1 MIKNNQLNKIIL
13 VLILLFIQKLIG
25 QNPYYNTIDKSQ
37 GLLTNSVYDIFQDKD
52 NYMWFATDKGLCQ
65 FNGYTFRY
73 YNKEDMSSR
82 AGTCIKQDSFGRI
95 WYENFDGYLYYVE
108 NNQLKKLNQNKSI
121 GYFKYGII
129 QNQLYIINKSTV
141 DVYDL
146 KTLSLIKKIE
156 LNTEDNKYIFFSDK
170 TIYVFANQLIV
181 IKNDSIQQ
189 KINLPKYFSE
199 NFNSILV
206 EKTKDGLLIGS
217 KFSNYCY
224 LFSNNQFFRKELHL
238 ENTIVQNLSWCNNKN
253 WLCTTTGII
262 EMNFELGTKRE
273 FFKGT
278 NISYIYKTKNN
289 NYWISTLTEGL
300 FYIEDF
306 DSQLISSTESLTSLC
321 FKKELLVVGTKNDKI
336 LVLEKNQFKTIFTGK
351 DNHQLGQVFHDKL
364 SNQLYFTSSKFGVLN
379 SELKLTK
386 EFPIAVK
393 SVCAVDHKY
402 IAFAASSSCGLIKT
416 NTNSSSNWDFVYN
429 TFIELK
435 NYNYNNIIINAK
447 GKSTAFD
454 SINKTIYF
462 ATNNGLFYIGQKGL
476 LSELKYKNTSLNI
489 TKLSY
494 EKGKIYACNGDLNL
508 FQIENNRISEINFPA
523 IIQQENVEKT
533 ILKDRLLFIIT
544 NKYIFE
550 YDLSTKKLKQ
560 IIHINSNIEVND
572 ILLKNNS
579 YYISTNRGLIIRK
592 QEVYNRS
599 NATFVI
605 EHITVNNQV
614 IEKLKLNDLT
624 YNENNIHITYRF
636 LSPTPFEE
644 HELFYRINESQWQKA
659 DILNPELVLNSLNH
673 GSYTIEFVLNSD
685 FKNTTKIHFKINRPF
700 WLQLPSFFGASLTII
715 ALLYWLYRI
724 NIKKINKRNQLIL
737 DKINL
742 EKNVNQ
748 SKLKAIK
755 SQMNPH
761 FFYNALNTLQS
772 YILSNE
778 KKEAIDY
785 LSKFSNLTRTI
796 LEMTEKDWISISDE
810 IKTLTLYLDI
820 EKARFD
826 NDLNY
831 SIIVD
836 PNLDI
841 DSSKIPSML
850 IQPYVENAIKHGLL
864 HKKES
869 KILNI
874 GFDKIDDTLT
884 IKIDDN
890 GIGRQK
896 SNALNQIKNKNHQSF
911 ATNALQSRIDLLN
924 QYNKKNITI
933 EIIDKYTITNL
944 PSGTTVL
951 IKIPLVK

>member
-1 MIKNNQLNKIIL
+1 MKHLYSIV
-13 VLILLFIQKLIG
+13 VLFLTQITFG
-25 QNPYYNTIDKSQ
+25 QNPYFNTIDKSQ
-37 GLLTNSVYDIFQDKD
+37 GLLTNSVYDIFEDKD
-52 NYMWFATDKGLCQ
+52 NFMWFATDKGLCQ
-65 FNGYTFRY
+65 FNGYTFQY
-73 YNKEDMSSR
+73 FSQDGMTSK
-82 AGTCIKQDSFGRI
+82 AGSCIKQDAFGRI

-108 NNQLKKLNQNKSI
+108 KNQLKKLNQNKSI

-129 QNQLYIINKSTV
+129 QNQLYIINKNTV

-146 KTLSLIKKIE
+146 KSLSLIKEIE
-156 LNTEDNKYIFFSDK
+156 LNSEDNKYIFFSDN
-170 TIYVFANQLIV
+170 TFYVFANQLIV
-181 IKNDSIQQ
+181 IHNDHIQQ
-189 KINLPKYFSE
+189 KIDLPKDFSE

-224 LFSNNQFFRKELHL
+224 LFSNNQFIRKELNL

-262 EMNFELGTKRE
+262 EMDCVLGTKRN
-273 FFKGT
+273 FFDGT

-306 DSQLISSTESLTSLC
+306 DTQFISSKESLTSLC
-321 FKKELLVVGTKNDKI
+321 FKNEQLIVGTKNDKI
-336 LVLEKNQFKTIFTGK
+336 LALEKNQFKTIFTGK
-351 DNHQLGQVFHDKL
+351 DNHQMGQVFHDKL

-386 EFPIAVK
+386 ELPIAVK

-402 IAFAASSSCGLIKT
+402 IAFAASSSSGLIKT
-416 NTNSSSNWDFVYN
+416 NENSKSDWDLVYKA
-429 TFIELK
+429 FIELK
-435 NYNYNNIIINAK
+435 NLNYNNIIINAK

-494 EKGKIYACNGDLNL
+494 EKGIIYACNGDLNVY
-508 FQIENNRISEINFPA
+508 QINKNIISEINFPT
-523 IIQQENVEKT
+523 IIQKENVEKT

-550 YDLSTKKLKQ
+550 FDLRTKKLKQ
-560 IIHINSNIEVND
+560 IIHINSNIEVSD
-572 ILLKNNS
+572 IILKNNS
-579 YYISTNRGLIIRK
+579 YYISTNRGLILKK

-599 NATFVI
+599 NPTFVI
-605 EHITVNNQV
+605 KDIKVNDK
-614 IEKLKLNDLT
+614 IIDKLKLNDLS
-624 YNENNIHITYRF
+624 YNENNIHIDYSF

-644 HELFYRINESQWQKA
+644 HELLYRINESQWQKA
-659 DILNPELVLNSLNH
+659 DILNPEIVLNSLNH

-685 FKNTTKIHFKINRPF
+685 FKNTTKIHFTINRPF
-700 WLQLPSFFGASLTII
+700 WLQFPFIFGVSVV
-715 ALLYWLYRI
+715 LLVFIYWYYRI
-724 NIKKINKRNQLIL
+724 NIKKIEKRNQLVL

-742 EKNVNQ
+742 EKNVNK

-772 YILSNE
+772 FILSNE
-778 KKEAIDY
+778 KRLAIDY

-796 LEMTEKDWISISDE
+796 LEMTEKDFISISE
-810 IKTLTLYLDI
+810 EVKTLQLYLDI
-820 EKARFD
+820 EKGRFD
-826 NDLNY
+826 EDFSYEIQVGKNIDQE
-831 SIIVD
+831 SI
-836 PNLDI
+836 
-841 DSSKIPSML
+841 KIPTML
-850 IQPYVENAIKHGLL
+850 LQPYVENAVKHGLL
-864 HKKES
+864 HKQ
-869 KILNI
+869 
-874 GFDKIDDTLT
+874 GDKKVIISFETQNNELL
-884 IKIDDN
+884 ISIDDN

-896 SNALNQIKNKNHQSF
+896 SNELNQIKNKNHQSF
-911 ATNALQSRIDLLN
+911 ATEALQNRIDLLN
-924 QYNKKNITI
+924 EYNHKNISLK
-933 EIIDKYTITNL
+933 IIDKQNQQNQPT
-944 PSGTTVL
+944 GTLVE
-951 IKIPLVK
+951 IIIPINII

>member
-1 MIKNNQLNKIIL
+1 MKHLYSIV
-13 VLILLFIQKLIG
+13 VLFLTQITFG
-25 QNPYYNTIDKSQ
+25 QNPYFNTIDKSQ
-37 GLLTNSVYDIFQDKD
+37 GLLTNSVYDIFEDKD
-52 NYMWFATDKGLCQ
+52 NFMWFATDKGLCQ
-65 FNGYTFRY
+65 FNGYTFQY
-73 YNKEDMSSR
+73 FSQDGMTSK
-82 AGTCIKQDSFGRI
+82 AGSCIKQDAFGRI

-108 NNQLKKLNQNKSI
+108 KNQLKKLNQNKSI

-129 QNQLYIINKSTV
+129 QNQLYIINKNTI

-146 KTLSLIKKIE
+146 KTLSLIKEIE
-156 LNTEDNKYIFFSDK
+156 LNTEDNKYIFFSDN
-170 TIYVFANQLIV
+170 TTYVFENQLIV
-181 IKNDSIQQ
+181 IHNDRIQQ
-189 KINLPKYFSE
+189 KIDLPKDFSE

-224 LFSNNQFFRKELHL
+224 LFSNNQFIRKELNL

-262 EMNFELGTKRE
+262 EMDCVLGTKRN
-273 FFKGT
+273 FFDGT

-306 DSQLISSTESLTSLC
+306 DAQFISSKESLTSLC
-321 FKKELLVVGTKNDKI
+321 FKNEQLIVGTKNDKI
-336 LVLEKNQFKTIFTGK
+336 LALEKNQFKTIFTGK
-351 DNHQLGQVFHDKL
+351 DNHQMGQVFHDKL

-386 EFPIAVK
+386 ELPIAVK

-402 IAFAASSSCGLIKT
+402 IAFAASSSSGLIKT
-416 NTNSSSNWDFVYN
+416 NENSKSEWDLVYKA
-429 TFIELK
+429 FIELK
-435 NYNYNNIIINAK
+435 NLNYNNIIINAK

-494 EKGKIYACNGDLNL
+494 EKGIIYACNGDLNVY
-508 FQIENNRISEINFPA
+508 QINKNIISEINFPT
-523 IIQQENVEKT
+523 IIQKENVEKT

-550 YDLSTKKLKQ
+550 FDLRTKKLKQ
-560 IIHINSNIEVND
+560 IIHINSNIEVSD
-572 ILLKNNS
+572 IILKNNS
-579 YYISTNRGLIIRK
+579 YYISTNRGLILKK

-599 NATFVI
+599 NPTFVI
-605 EHITVNNQV
+605 EEIKVNNQ
-614 IEKLKLNDLT
+614 IIDKLKLNDLA
-624 YNENNIHITYRF
+624 YNENNIHIDYRF

-644 HELFYRINESQWQKA
+644 HELLYRINESQWQKA
-659 DILNPELVLNSLNH
+659 DILNPEIVLNSLNH

-685 FKNTTKIHFKINRPF
+685 FKNTTKIHFTINRPF
-700 WLQLPSFFGASLTII
+700 WLQFPFIFGFSAI
-715 ALLYWLYRI
+715 LLVLIYWLYRI
-724 NIKKINKRNQLIL
+724 NIKKIEKRNQLVL

-742 EKNVNQ
+742 EKNVNK

-772 YILSNE
+772 FILSNE
-778 KKEAIDY
+778 KRLAIDY

-796 LEMTEKDWISISDE
+796 LEMTEKDFISISDE
-810 IKTLTLYLDI
+810 VKTLQLYLDI
-820 EKARFD
+820 EKGRFD
-826 NDLNY
+826 EDFSYEIQVGKNIDQE
-831 SIIVD
+831 SI
-836 PNLDI
+836 
-841 DSSKIPSML
+841 KIPTML
-850 IQPYVENAIKHGLL
+850 LQPYVENAVKHGLL
-864 HKKES
+864 HKQ
-869 KILNI
+869 
-874 GFDKIDDTLT
+874 GDKKVIISFETQNNELL
-884 IKIDDN
+884 ISIDDN

-896 SNALNQIKNKNHQSF
+896 SNELKQIKNKNHQSF
-911 ATNALQSRIDLLN
+911 ATEALQNRIDLLN
-924 QYNKKNITI
+924 EYNHKNISLK
-933 EIIDKYTITNL
+933 IIDKQNQQNQPT
-944 PSGTTVL
+944 GTLVE
-951 IKIPLVK
+951 IIIPINII

>member
-1 MIKNNQLNKIIL
+1 MKHLYSIV
-13 VLILLFIQKLIG
+13 VLFLTQITFG
-25 QNPYYNTIDKSQ
+25 QNPYFNTIDKSQ
-37 GLLTNSVYDIFQDKD
+37 GLLTNSVYDIFEDKD
-52 NYMWFATDKGLCQ
+52 NFLWFATDKGLCQ
-65 FNGYTFRY
+65 FNGYTFQY
-73 YNKEDMSSR
+73 FSQDGMTSK
-82 AGTCIKQDSFGRI
+82 AGSCIKQDAFGRI

-108 NNQLKKLNQNKSI
+108 KNQLKKLNQNKSI

-129 QNQLYIINKSTV
+129 QNQLYIINKNTV

-146 KTLSLIKKIE
+146 KTLSLIKEIE
-156 LNTEDNKYIFFSDK
+156 LNTEDNKYIFFSDN
-170 TIYVFANQLIV
+170 TFYVFANQLIV
-181 IKNDSIQQ
+181 IHNDHIQQ
-189 KINLPKYFSE
+189 KIDLPKDFSE

-224 LFSNNQFFRKELHL
+224 LFSNNQFIRKELNL

-262 EMNFELGTKRE
+262 EMDCVLGTKRN
-273 FFKGT
+273 FFDGT

-306 DSQLISSTESLTSLC
+306 DTQLISSKESLTSLC
-321 FKKELLVVGTKNDKI
+321 FKNEQLIVGTKNDKI

-351 DNHQLGQVFHDKL
+351 DNHQMGQVFHDKL

-386 EFPIAVK
+386 ELPIAVK

-402 IAFAASSSCGLIKT
+402 IAFAASSSSGLIKT
-416 NTNSSSNWDFVYN
+416 NENRKSEWDLVYKA
-429 TFIELK
+429 FIELK
-435 NYNYNNIIINAK
+435 NLNYNNIVINAK

-494 EKGKIYACNGDLNL
+494 EKGIIYACNGDLNVY
-508 FQIENNRISEINFPA
+508 QINKNIISEINFPT
-523 IIQQENVEKT
+523 IIQKENVEKT

-550 YDLSTKKLKQ
+550 FDLRTKKLKQ
-560 IIHINSNIEVND
+560 IIHINSNIEVSD
-572 ILLKNNS
+572 IILKNNS
-579 YYISTNRGLIIRK
+579 YYISTNRGLILKK

-599 NATFVI
+599 NPTFVI
-605 EHITVNNQV
+605 KDIKVNDK
-614 IEKLKLNDLT
+614 IIDKLKLNDLS
-624 YNENNIHITYRF
+624 YNENNIHIDYSF

-644 HELFYRINESQWQKA
+644 HELLYRINESQWQKA
-659 DILNPELVLNSLNH
+659 DILNPEIVLNSLNH

-685 FKNTTKIHFKINRPF
+685 FKNTIKIHFTINRPF
-700 WLQLPSFFGASLTII
+700 WLQFPFIFGVSVV
-715 ALLYWLYRI
+715 LLVFIYWYYRI
-724 NIKKINKRNQLIL
+724 NIKKIEKRNQLVL

-742 EKNVNQ
+742 EKNVNK

-772 YILSNE
+772 FILSNE
-778 KKEAIDY
+778 KRLAIDY

-796 LEMTEKDWISISDE
+796 LEMTEKDFISISE
-810 IKTLTLYLDI
+810 EVKTLQLYLDI
-820 EKARFD
+820 EKGRFD
-826 NDLNY
+826 EDFSYEIQVGKNIDQE
-831 SIIVD
+831 SI
-836 PNLDI
+836 
-841 DSSKIPSML
+841 KIPTML
-850 IQPYVENAIKHGLL
+850 LQPYVENAVKHGLL
-864 HKKES
+864 HKQGDK
-869 KILNI
+869 KVIILFETQNNELLI
-874 GFDKIDDTLT
+874 S
-884 IKIDDN
+884 IDDN

-896 SNALNQIKNKNHQSF
+896 SNELNQIKNKNHQSF
-911 ATNALQSRIDLLN
+911 ATEALQNRIDLLN
-924 QYNKKNITI
+924 EYNHKNISLK
-933 EIIDKYTITNL
+933 IIDKQNQQNQPT
-944 PSGTTVL
+944 GTLVE
-951 IKIPLVK
+951 IIIPINII

>member
-1 MIKNNQLNKIIL
+1 MKHVYSLII
-13 VLILLFIQKLIG
+13 VLFLTQITFG
-25 QNPYYNTIDKSQ
+25 QNPYFNTIDKSQ
-37 GLLTNSVYDIFQDKD
+37 GLLTNSVYDIFEDKD
-52 NYMWFATDKGLCQ
+52 NFMWFATDKGLCQ
-65 FNGYTFRY
+65 FNGYTFQY
-73 YNKEDMSSR
+73 FSQDGMTSK
-82 AGTCIKQDSFGRI
+82 AGTCIKQDTFGRI

-108 NNQLKKLNQNKSI
+108 KNQLKKLNQNKSI

-129 QNQLYIINKSTV
+129 QNQLYIINKNTV

-146 KTLSLIKKIE
+146 RTLSLIKEIE
-156 LNTEDNKYIFFSDK
+156 LNTDNNKYIFFTDN
-170 TIYVFANQLIV
+170 TIYIFENQLIV
-181 IKNDSIQQ
+181 IHNDHIQQ
-189 KINLPKYFSE
+189 KIDLPKDFSE

-224 LFSNNQFFRKELHL
+224 LFSNNQFIRKELNL

-262 EMNFELGTKRE
+262 EMDCVLGTKRN
-273 FFKGT
+273 FFDGT

-306 DSQLISSTESLTSLC
+306 DTQFISSKESLTSLC
-321 FKKELLVVGTKNDKI
+321 FKNEQLIGGTKNDKI
-336 LVLEKNQFKTIFTGK
+336 LALEKNQFKTIFTGK
-351 DNHQLGQVFHDKL
+351 DNHQMGQVFHDKL

-386 EFPIAVK
+386 ELPIAVK

-402 IAFAASSSCGLIKT
+402 IAFAASSSSGLIKT
-416 NTNSSSNWDFVYN
+416 NENSKSEWDLVYKA
-429 TFIELK
+429 FIELK
-435 NYNYNNIIINAK
+435 NLNYNNIIINAK

-462 ATNNGLFYIGQKGL
+462 ATNNGLFYIGQNGL

-494 EKGKIYACNGDLNL
+494 EKGIIYACNGDLNVY
-508 FQIENNRISEINFPA
+508 QINKNIISEINFPT
-523 IIQQENVEKT
+523 IIQKENVEKT

-550 YDLSTKKLKQ
+550 FDLRIKKLKQ
-560 IIHINSNIEVND
+560 IIHINSNIEVSD
-572 ILLKNNS
+572 IILKNNS
-579 YYISTNRGLIIRK
+579 YYISTNRGLILKK

-599 NATFVI
+599 NPTFVI
-605 EHITVNNQV
+605 KDIKVNDKIIDN
-614 IEKLKLNDLT
+614 LKLNDLS
-624 YNENNIHITYRF
+624 YNENNIHIDYSF

-644 HELFYRINESQWQKA
+644 HELLYRINESQWQKA
-659 DILNPELVLNSLNH
+659 DILNPEIVLNSLNH

-685 FKNTTKIHFKINRPF
+685 LKNTTKIHFIINRPF
-700 WLQLPSFFGASLTII
+700 WLQFPFIFGVSVV
-715 ALLYWLYRI
+715 LLVFIYWYYRI
-724 NIKKINKRNQLIL
+724 NIKKIEKRNQLVL

-742 EKNVNQ
+742 EKNVNK

-772 YILSNE
+772 FILSNE
-778 KKEAIDY
+778 KRLAIDY

-796 LEMTEKDWISISDE
+796 LEMTEKDFISVSE
-810 IKTLTLYLDI
+810 EVKTLQLYLDI
-820 EKARFD
+820 EKGRFD
-826 NDLNY
+826 EDFSYEIQVGKNINQE
-831 SIIVD
+831 SI
-836 PNLDI
+836 
-841 DSSKIPSML
+841 KIPTML
-850 IQPYVENAIKHGLL
+850 LQPYVENAVKHGLL
-864 HKKES
+864 HKQ
-869 KILNI
+869 
-874 GFDKIDDTLT
+874 GDKKVIISFETENNELL
-884 IKIDDN
+884 ISIDDN

-896 SNALNQIKNKNHQSF
+896 SNELNQIKNKNHQSF
-911 ATNALQSRIDLLN
+911 ATEALQNRIDLLN
-924 QYNKKNITI
+924 EYNHKNISLK
-933 EIIDKYTITNL
+933 IIDKQNQQNQPT
-944 PSGTTVL
+944 GTLVE
-951 IKIPLVK
+951 IIIPINII

>member
-1 MIKNNQLNKIIL
+1 MKHLYSIV
-13 VLILLFIQKLIG
+13 VLFLTQITFG
-25 QNPYYNTIDKSQ
+25 QNPYFNTIDKSQ
-37 GLLTNSVYDIFQDKD
+37 GLLTNSVYEIFEDKD
-52 NYMWFATDKGLCQ
+52 NFMWFATDKGLCQ
-65 FNGYTFRY
+65 FNGYTFQY
-73 YNKEDMSSR
+73 FSQDGMTSK
-82 AGTCIKQDSFGRI
+82 AGTCINQDAFGRI

-108 NNQLKKLNQNKSI
+108 NNQLKKLNQNKSV

-129 QNQLYIINKSTV
+129 KNQLYVINENAV

-146 KTLSLIKKIE
+146 KTLSLIKEVE
-156 LNTEDNKYIFFSDK
+156 LNTKEIKYIFFKDE
-170 TIYVFANQLIV
+170 TIYVFTNELII
-181 IKNDSIQQ
+181 IKNDHIH
-189 KINLPKYFSE
+189 NTTELPKDFKE

-224 LFSNNQFFRKELHL
+224 LYSNNQFIRKELNL

-262 EMNFELGTKRE
+262 EMDCVLGTKRN
-273 FFKGT
+273 FFDGT

-306 DSQLISSTESLTSLC
+306 DTQFISSKESLTSLC
-321 FKKELLVVGTKNDKI
+321 FKNEQLVVGTKNDKI
-336 LVLEKNQFKTIFTGK
+336 LALEKNQFKTIFTGK
-351 DNHQLGQVFHDKL
+351 DNHQMGQVFHDKL

-386 EFPIAVK
+386 KLPIAIK

-402 IAFAASSSCGLIKT
+402 IAFAASSSSGLIKT
-416 NTNSSSNWDFVYN
+416 NENSKSEWDLVYKA
-429 TFIELK
+429 FIELK
-435 NYNYNNIIINAK
+435 NLNYNNIIINAK

-462 ATNNGLFYIGQKGL
+462 ATNNGLFYIGQNGL

-494 EKGKIYACNGDLNL
+494 EKGIIYACNGDLNVY
-508 FQIENNRISEINFPA
+508 QINKNIISEINFPT
-523 IIQQENVEKT
+523 IIQKENVEKT

-550 YDLSTKKLKQ
+550 FDLRTKKLKQ
-560 IIHINSNIEVND
+560 IIHINSNIEVSD
-572 ILLKNNS
+572 IILKNNS
-579 YYISTNRGLIIRK
+579 YYISTNRGLILKK

-599 NATFVI
+599 NPTFVI
-605 EHITVNNQV
+605 EEIKVNNQ
-614 IEKLKLNDLT
+614 IIDKLKLNDLA
-624 YNENNIHITYRF
+624 YNENNIHIDYRF

-644 HELFYRINESQWQKA
+644 HELLYRINESQWQKA
-659 DILNPELVLNSLNH
+659 DILNPEIVLNSLNH

-685 FKNTTKIHFKINRPF
+685 FKNTTKIHFTINRPF
-700 WLQLPSFFGASLTII
+700 WLQFPFIFGVSVV
-715 ALLYWLYRI
+715 LLVFIYWYYRI
-724 NIKKINKRNQLIL
+724 NIKKIEKRNQLVL

-742 EKNVNQ
+742 EKNVNK

-772 YILSNE
+772 FILSNE
-778 KKEAIDY
+778 KRLAIDY

-796 LEMTEKDWISISDE
+796 LEMTEKDFIPISE
-810 IKTLTLYLDI
+810 EVKTLQLYLDI
-820 EKARFD
+820 EKGRFD
-826 NDLNY
+826 EDFSYEIHVGKNIDQE
-831 SIIVD
+831 SI
-836 PNLDI
+836 
-841 DSSKIPSML
+841 KIPTML
-850 IQPYVENAIKHGLL
+850 LQPYVENAVKHGLL
-864 HKKES
+864 HKQ
-869 KILNI
+869 
-874 GFDKIDDTLT
+874 GDKKVIISFETQNNDLL
-884 IKIDDN
+884 ISIDDN

-896 SNALNQIKNKNHQSF
+896 SNELNQIKNKNHQSF
-911 ATNALQSRIDLLN
+911 ATEALQNRIDLLN
-924 QYNKKNITI
+924 EYNHKNISLK
-933 EIIDKYTITNL
+933 IIDKQNQQNQPT
-944 PSGTTVL
+944 GTLVE
-951 IKIPLVK
+951 IIIPINII

>member
-1 MIKNNQLNKIIL
+1 MKHLYSIV
-13 VLILLFIQKLIG
+13 VLFLTQITFG
-25 QNPYYNTIDKSQ
+25 QNPYFNTIDKSQ
-37 GLLTNSVYDIFQDKD
+37 GLLTNSVYDIFEDKD
-52 NYMWFATDKGLCQ
+52 NFMWFATDKGLCQ
-65 FNGYTFRY
+65 FNGYTFQY
-73 YNKEDMSSR
+73 FSQDGMTSK
-82 AGTCIKQDSFGRI
+82 AGSCIKQDAFGRI

-108 NNQLKKLNQNKSI
+108 KNQLKKLNQNKSI

-129 QNQLYIINKSTV
+129 QNQLYIINKNTV

-146 KTLSLIKKIE
+146 KSLSLIKEIE
-156 LNTEDNKYIFFSDK
+156 LNSEDNKYIFFSDN
-170 TIYVFANQLIV
+170 TFYVFANQLIV
-181 IKNDSIQQ
+181 IHNDHIQQ
-189 KINLPKYFSE
+189 KIDLPKDFSE

-224 LFSNNQFFRKELHL
+224 LFSNNQFIRKELNL

-262 EMNFELGTKRE
+262 EMDCVLGTKRI
-273 FFKGT
+273 FFDGT

-306 DSQLISSTESLTSLC
+306 DTQLISSKESLTSLC
-321 FKKELLVVGTKNDKI
+321 FKNEQLIVGTKNDKI
-336 LVLEKNQFKTIFTGK
+336 LALEKNQFKTIFTGK
-351 DNHQLGQVFHDKL
+351 DNHQMGQVFHDKL

-386 EFPIAVK
+386 ELPIAVK

-402 IAFAASSSCGLIKT
+402 IAFAASSSSGLIKT
-416 NTNSSSNWDFVYN
+416 NENSKSEWDLVYKA
-429 TFIELK
+429 FIELK
-435 NYNYNNIIINAK
+435 NLNYNNIVINAK

-494 EKGKIYACNGDLNL
+494 EKGIIYACNGDLNVY
-508 FQIENNRISEINFPA
+508 QINKNIISEINFPT
-523 IIQQENVEKT
+523 IIQKENVEKT

-550 YDLSTKKLKQ
+550 FDLRTKKLKQ
-560 IIHINSNIEVND
+560 IIHINSNIEVSD
-572 ILLKNNS
+572 IILKNNS
-579 YYISTNRGLIIRK
+579 YYISTNRGLILKK
-592 QEVYNRS
+592 QKVYNRS
-599 NATFVI
+599 NPTFVI
-605 EHITVNNQV
+605 KDIKVNDK
-614 IEKLKLNDLT
+614 IIDKLKLNDLS
-624 YNENNIHITYRF
+624 YNENNIHIDYSF

-644 HELFYRINESQWQKA
+644 HELLYRINESQWQKA
-659 DILNPELVLNSLNH
+659 DILNPEIVLNSLNH

-685 FKNTTKIHFKINRPF
+685 FKNTTKIHFTINRPF
-700 WLQLPSFFGASLTII
+700 WLQFPFIFGVSVV
-715 ALLYWLYRI
+715 LLVFIYWYYRI
-724 NIKKINKRNQLIL
+724 NIKKIEKRNQLVL

-742 EKNVNQ
+742 EKNVNK

-772 YILSNE
+772 FILSNE
-778 KKEAIDY
+778 KRLAIDY

-796 LEMTEKDWISISDE
+796 LEMTEKDFISISE
-810 IKTLTLYLDI
+810 EVKTLQLYLDI
-820 EKARFD
+820 EKGRFD
-826 NDLNY
+826 EDFSYEIHVGKNIDQE
-831 SIIVD
+831 SI
-836 PNLDI
+836 
-841 DSSKIPSML
+841 KIPTML
-850 IQPYVENAIKHGLL
+850 LQPYVENAVKHGLL
-864 HKKES
+864 HKQ
-869 KILNI
+869 
-874 GFDKIDDTLT
+874 GDKKVIISFETQNNELL
-884 IKIDDN
+884 ISIDDN

-896 SNALNQIKNKNHQSF
+896 SNELNQIKNKNHQSF
-911 ATNALQSRIDLLN
+911 ATEALQNRIDLLN
-924 QYNKKNITI
+924 EYNHKNISLK
-933 EIIDKYTITNL
+933 IIDKQNQQNQPT
-944 PSGTTVL
+944 GTLVE
-951 IKIPLVK
+951 IIIPINII

>member
-1 MIKNNQLNKIIL
+1 MKHLYSIV
-13 VLILLFIQKLIG
+13 VLFLTQITFG
-25 QNPYYNTIDKSQ
+25 QNPYFNTIDKSQ
-37 GLLTNSVYDIFQDKD
+37 GLLTNSVYDIFEDKD
-52 NYMWFATDKGLCQ
+52 NFMWFATDKGLCQ
-65 FNGYTFRY
+65 FNGYTFQY
-73 YNKEDMSSR
+73 FSQDGMTSK
-82 AGTCIKQDSFGRI
+82 AGSCIKQDAFGRI

-108 NNQLKKLNQNKSI
+108 KNQLKKLNQNKSI

-129 QNQLYIINKSTV
+129 QNQLYIINKNTV

-146 KTLSLIKKIE
+146 KTLSLIKEIE
-156 LNTEDNKYIFFSDK
+156 LNTEDNKYIFFSDN
-170 TIYVFANQLIV
+170 TTYVFENQLIV
-181 IKNDSIQQ
+181 IHNDRIQQ
-189 KINLPKYFSE
+189 KIDLPKDFSE

-224 LFSNNQFFRKELHL
+224 LFSNNQFIRKELNL

-262 EMNFELGTKRE
+262 EMDCVLGTKRI
-273 FFKGT
+273 FFDGT

-300 FYIEDF
+300 FYIENF
-306 DSQLISSTESLTSLC
+306 DTQLISSKESLTSLC
-321 FKKELLVVGTKNDKI
+321 FKNEQLIVGTKNDKI
-336 LVLEKNQFKTIFTGK
+336 LALEKNQFKTIFTGK
-351 DNHQLGQVFHDKL
+351 DNHQMGQVFHDKL

-386 EFPIAVK
+386 ELPIAVK

-402 IAFAASSSCGLIKT
+402 IAFAASSSSGLIKT
-416 NTNSSSNWDFVYN
+416 NENSKSDWDLVYKA
-429 TFIELK
+429 FIELK
-435 NYNYNNIIINAK
+435 NLNYNNIIINAK

-494 EKGKIYACNGDLNL
+494 EKGIIYACNGDLNVY
-508 FQIENNRISEINFPA
+508 QINKNIISEINFPT
-523 IIQQENVEKT
+523 IIQKENVEKT

-550 YDLSTKKLKQ
+550 FDLRTKKLKQ
-560 IIHINSNIEVND
+560 IIHINSNIEVSD
-572 ILLKNNS
+572 IILKNNS
-579 YYISTNRGLIIRK
+579 YYISTNRGLILKK

-599 NATFVI
+599 NPTFVI
-605 EHITVNNQV
+605 EEIKVNNQ
-614 IEKLKLNDLT
+614 IIDKLKLNDLA
-624 YNENNIHITYRF
+624 YNENNIHIDYRF

-644 HELFYRINESQWQKA
+644 HELLYRINESQWQKA
-659 DILNPELVLNSLNH
+659 DILNPEIVLNSLNH

-685 FKNTTKIHFKINRPF
+685 FKNTTKIHFTINRPF
-700 WLQLPSFFGASLTII
+700 WLQFPFIFGFSAI
-715 ALLYWLYRI
+715 LLVLIYWLYRI
-724 NIKKINKRNQLIL
+724 NIKKIEKRNQLVL

-742 EKNVNQ
+742 EKNVNK

-772 YILSNE
+772 FILSNE
-778 KKEAIDY
+778 KRLAIDY

-796 LEMTEKDWISISDE
+796 LEMTEKDFISISE
-810 IKTLTLYLDI
+810 EVKTLQLYLDI
-820 EKARFD
+820 EKGRFD
-826 NDLNY
+826 EDFSYEIQVGKNIDQE
-831 SIIVD
+831 SI
-836 PNLDI
+836 
-841 DSSKIPSML
+841 KIPTML
-850 IQPYVENAIKHGLL
+850 LQPYVENAVKHGLL
-864 HKKES
+864 HKQ
-869 KILNI
+869 
-874 GFDKIDDTLT
+874 GDKKVIISFETQNNELL
-884 IKIDDN
+884 ISIDDN

-896 SNALNQIKNKNHQSF
+896 SNELNQIKNKNHQSF
-911 ATNALQSRIDLLN
+911 ATEALQNRIDLLN
-924 QYNKKNITI
+924 EYNHKNISLK
-933 EIIDKYTITNL
+933 IIDKQNQQNQPT
-944 PSGTTVL
+944 GTLVE
-951 IKIPLVK
+951 IIIPINII

>member
-1 MIKNNQLNKIIL
+1 MKHLYSIV
-13 VLILLFIQKLIG
+13 VLFLTQITFG
-25 QNPYYNTIDKSQ
+25 QNPYFNTIDKSQ
-37 GLLTNSVYDIFQDKD
+37 GLLTNSVYDIFEDKD
-52 NYMWFATDKGLCQ
+52 NFMWFATDKGLCQ
-65 FNGYTFRY
+65 FNGYTFQY
-73 YNKEDMSSR
+73 FSQDGMTSK
-82 AGTCIKQDSFGRI
+82 AGSCIKQDAFGRI

-108 NNQLKKLNQNKSI
+108 KNQLKKLNQNKSI

-129 QNQLYIINKSTV
+129 QNQLYIINKNTV

-146 KTLSLIKKIE
+146 KTLSLIKEIE
-156 LNTEDNKYIFFSDK
+156 LNTEDNKYIFFSDN
-170 TIYVFANQLIV
+170 TTYVFENQLIV
-181 IKNDSIQQ
+181 IHNDRIQQ
-189 KINLPKYFSE
+189 KIDLPKDFSE

-224 LFSNNQFFRKELHL
+224 LFSNNQFIRKELNL

-262 EMNFELGTKRE
+262 EMDCVLGTKRN
-273 FFKGT
+273 FFDGT

-306 DSQLISSTESLTSLC
+306 DTQLISSKESLTSLC
-321 FKKELLVVGTKNDKI
+321 FKNEQLIVGTKNDKI
-336 LVLEKNQFKTIFTGK
+336 LALEKNQFKTIFTGK
-351 DNHQLGQVFHDKL
+351 DNHQMGQVFHDKL

-386 EFPIAVK
+386 ELPIAVK

-402 IAFAASSSCGLIKT
+402 IAFAASSSSGLIKT
-416 NTNSSSNWDFVYN
+416 NENSKSEWDLVYKA
-429 TFIELK
+429 FIELK
-435 NYNYNNIIINAK
+435 NLNYNNIVINAK

-494 EKGKIYACNGDLNL
+494 EKGIIYACNGDLNVY
-508 FQIENNRISEINFPA
+508 QINKNIISEINFPT
-523 IIQQENVEKT
+523 IIQKENVEKT

-550 YDLSTKKLKQ
+550 FDLRTKKLKQ
-560 IIHINSNIEVND
+560 IIHINSNIEVSD
-572 ILLKNNS
+572 IILKNNS
-579 YYISTNRGLIIRK
+579 YYISTNRGLILKK
-592 QEVYNRS
+592 QKVYNRS
-599 NATFVI
+599 NPTFVI
-605 EHITVNNQV
+605 KDIKVNDK
-614 IEKLKLNDLT
+614 IIDKLKLNDLS
-624 YNENNIHITYRF
+624 YNENNIHIDYSF

-644 HELFYRINESQWQKA
+644 HELLYRINESQWQKA
-659 DILNPELVLNSLNH
+659 DILNPEIVLNSLNH

-685 FKNTTKIHFKINRPF
+685 FKNTTKIHFTINRPF
-700 WLQLPSFFGASLTII
+700 WLQFPFIFGVSVV
-715 ALLYWLYRI
+715 LLVFIYWYYRI
-724 NIKKINKRNQLIL
+724 NIKKIEKRNQLVL

-742 EKNVNQ
+742 EKNVNK

-772 YILSNE
+772 FILSNE
-778 KKEAIDY
+778 KRLAIDY

-796 LEMTEKDWISISDE
+796 LEMTEKDFISISE
-810 IKTLTLYLDI
+810 EVKTLQLYLDI
-820 EKARFD
+820 EKGRFD
-826 NDLNY
+826 EDFSYEIHVGKNIDQE
-831 SIIVD
+831 SI
-836 PNLDI
+836 
-841 DSSKIPSML
+841 KIPTML
-850 IQPYVENAIKHGLL
+850 LQPYVENAVKHGLL
-864 HKKES
+864 HKQGDK
-869 KILNI
+869 KVIILFETQNNELLI
-874 GFDKIDDTLT
+874 S
-884 IKIDDN
+884 IDDN

-896 SNALNQIKNKNHQSF
+896 SNELNQIKNKNHQSF
-911 ATNALQSRIDLLN
+911 ATEALQNRIDLLN
-924 QYNKKNITI
+924 EYNHKNISLK
-933 EIIDKYTITNL
+933 IIDKQNQQNQPT
-944 PSGTTVL
+944 GTLVE
-951 IKIPLVK
+951 IIIPINII

>member
-1 MIKNNQLNKIIL
+1 MKHLYSIV
-13 VLILLFIQKLIG
+13 VLFLTQITFG
-25 QNPYYNTIDKSQ
+25 QNPYFNTIDKSQ
-37 GLLTNSVYDIFQDKD
+37 GLLTNSVYDIFEDKD
-52 NYMWFATDKGLCQ
+52 NFMWFATDKGLCQ
-65 FNGYTFRY
+65 FNGYTFQY
-73 YNKEDMSSR
+73 FSQDGMTSK
-82 AGTCIKQDSFGRI
+82 AGSCIKQDAFGRI

-108 NNQLKKLNQNKSI
+108 KNQLKKLNQNKSI

-129 QNQLYIINKSTV
+129 QNQLYIINKNTV

-146 KTLSLIKKIE
+146 KTLSLIKEIE
-156 LNTEDNKYIFFSDK
+156 LNTEDNKYIFFSDN
-170 TIYVFANQLIV
+170 TTYVFENQLIV
-181 IKNDSIQQ
+181 IHNDRIQQ
-189 KINLPKYFSE
+189 KIDLPKDFSE

-224 LFSNNQFFRKELHL
+224 LFSNNQFIRKELNL

-262 EMNFELGTKRE
+262 EMDCVLGTKRN
-273 FFKGT
+273 FFDGT

-306 DSQLISSTESLTSLC
+306 DTQLISSKESLTSLC
-321 FKKELLVVGTKNDKI
+321 FKNEQLIVGTKNDKI
-336 LVLEKNQFKTIFTGK
+336 LALEKNQFKTIFTGK
-351 DNHQLGQVFHDKL
+351 DNHQMGQVFHDKL

-386 EFPIAVK
+386 ELPIAVK

-402 IAFAASSSCGLIKT
+402 IAFAASSSSGLIKT
-416 NTNSSSNWDFVYN
+416 NENSKSEWDLVYKA
-429 TFIELK
+429 FIELK
-435 NYNYNNIIINAK
+435 NLNYNNIVINAK

-494 EKGKIYACNGDLNL
+494 EKGIIYACNGDLNVY
-508 FQIENNRISEINFPA
+508 QINKNIISEINFPT
-523 IIQQENVEKT
+523 IIQKENVEKT

-550 YDLSTKKLKQ
+550 FDLRTKKLKQ
-560 IIHINSNIEVND
+560 IIHINSNIEVSD
-572 ILLKNNS
+572 IILKNNS
-579 YYISTNRGLIIRK
+579 YYISTNRGLILKK

-599 NATFVI
+599 NPTFVI
-605 EHITVNNQV
+605 KDIKVNDK
-614 IEKLKLNDLT
+614 IIDKLKLNDLS
-624 YNENNIHITYRF
+624 YNENNIHIDYSF

-644 HELFYRINESQWQKA
+644 HELLYRINESQWQKA
-659 DILNPELVLNSLNH
+659 DILNPEIVLNSLNH

-685 FKNTTKIHFKINRPF
+685 FKNTTKIHFTINRPF
-700 WLQLPSFFGASLTII
+700 WLQFPFIFGVSVV
-715 ALLYWLYRI
+715 LLVFIYWYYRI
-724 NIKKINKRNQLIL
+724 NIKKIEKRNQLVL

-742 EKNVNQ
+742 EKNVNK

-772 YILSNE
+772 FILSNE
-778 KKEAIDY
+778 KRLAIDY

-796 LEMTEKDWISISDE
+796 LEMTEKDFISISE
-810 IKTLTLYLDI
+810 EVKTLQLYLDI
-820 EKARFD
+820 EKGRFD
-826 NDLNY
+826 EDFSYEIHVGKNIDQE
-831 SIIVD
+831 SI
-836 PNLDI
+836 
-841 DSSKIPSML
+841 KIPTML
-850 IQPYVENAIKHGLL
+850 LQPYVENAVKHGLL
-864 HKKES
+864 HKQ
-869 KILNI
+869 
-874 GFDKIDDTLT
+874 GDKKVIISFETQNNELL
-884 IKIDDN
+884 ISIDDN

-896 SNALNQIKNKNHQSF
+896 SNELNQIKNKNHQSF
-911 ATNALQSRIDLLN
+911 ATEALQNRIDLLN
-924 QYNKKNITI
+924 EYNHKNISLK
-933 EIIDKYTITNL
+933 IIDKQNQQNQPT
-944 PSGTTVL
+944 GTLVE
-951 IKIPLVK
+951 IIIPINII

>member
-1 MIKNNQLNKIIL
+1 MKHVYSLII
-13 VLILLFIQKLIG
+13 VLFLTQITFG
-25 QNPYYNTIDKSQ
+25 QNPYFNTIDKSQ
-37 GLLTNSVYDIFQDKD
+37 GLLTNSVYDIFEDKD
-52 NYMWFATDKGLCQ
+52 NFMWFATDKGLCQ
-65 FNGYTFRY
+65 FNGYTFQY
-73 YNKEDMSSR
+73 FSQNGMTSK
-82 AGTCIKQDSFGRI
+82 AGTCIKQDTFGRI

-108 NNQLKKLNQNKSI
+108 KNQLKKLNQNKSI

-129 QNQLYIINKSTV
+129 QNQLYIINKNTV

-146 KTLSLIKKIE
+146 RTLSLIKEIE
-156 LNTEDNKYIFFSDK
+156 LNTDNNKYIFFTDN
-170 TIYVFANQLIV
+170 TIYIFANQLIV
-181 IKNDSIQQ
+181 IHNDHIQQ
-189 KINLPKYFSE
+189 KIDLPKDFSE

-224 LFSNNQFFRKELHL
+224 LFSNNQFIRKELNL

-262 EMNFELGTKRE
+262 EMDCVLGTKRN
-273 FFKGT
+273 FFDGT

-306 DSQLISSTESLTSLC
+306 DTQFISSKESLTSLC
-321 FKKELLVVGTKNDKI
+321 FKNEQLIGGTKNDKI
-336 LVLEKNQFKTIFTGK
+336 LALEKNQFKTIFTGK
-351 DNHQLGQVFHDKL
+351 DNHQMGQVFHDKL

-386 EFPIAVK
+386 ELPIAVK

-402 IAFAASSSCGLIKT
+402 IAFAASSSSGLIKT
-416 NTNSSSNWDFVYN
+416 NENSKSEWDLVYKA
-429 TFIELK
+429 FIELK
-435 NYNYNNIIINAK
+435 NLNYNNIIINAK

-462 ATNNGLFYIGQKGL
+462 ATNNGLFYIGQNGL

-494 EKGKIYACNGDLNL
+494 EKGIIYACNGDLNVY
-508 FQIENNRISEINFPA
+508 QINKNIISEINFPT
-523 IIQQENVEKT
+523 IIQKENVEKT

-550 YDLSTKKLKQ
+550 FDLRIKKLKQ
-560 IIHINSNIEVND
+560 IIHINSNIEVSD
-572 ILLKNNS
+572 IILKDNS
-579 YYISTNRGLIIRK
+579 YYISTNRGLILKK

-599 NATFVI
+599 NPTFVI
-605 EHITVNNQV
+605 KDIKVNDKIIDN
-614 IEKLKLNDLT
+614 LKLNDLS
-624 YNENNIHITYRF
+624 YNENNIHIDYSF

-644 HELFYRINESQWQKA
+644 HELLYRINESQWQKA
-659 DILNPELVLNSLNH
+659 DILNPEIVLNSLNH

-685 FKNTTKIHFKINRPF
+685 LKNTTKIHFIINRPF
-700 WLQLPSFFGASLTII
+700 WLQFPFIFGVSVV
-715 ALLYWLYRI
+715 LLVFIYWYYRI
-724 NIKKINKRNQLIL
+724 NIKKIEKRNQLVL

-742 EKNVNQ
+742 EKNVNK

-772 YILSNE
+772 FILSNE
-778 KKEAIDY
+778 KRLAIDY

-796 LEMTEKDWISISDE
+796 LEMTEKDFISISE
-810 IKTLTLYLDI
+810 EVKTLQLYLDI
-820 EKARFD
+820 EKGRFD
-826 NDLNY
+826 EDFSYEIQVGKNIDQE
-831 SIIVD
+831 SI
-836 PNLDI
+836 
-841 DSSKIPSML
+841 KIPTML
-850 IQPYVENAIKHGLL
+850 LQPYVENAVKHGLL
-864 HKKES
+864 HKQGDK
-869 KILNI
+869 KVIILFETQNNELLI
-874 GFDKIDDTLT
+874 S
-884 IKIDDN
+884 IDDN

-896 SNALNQIKNKNHQSF
+896 SNELNQIKNKNHQSF
-911 ATNALQSRIDLLN
+911 ATEALQNRIDLLN
-924 QYNKKNITI
+924 EYNHKNISLK
-933 EIIDKYTITNL
+933 IIDKQNQQNQPT
-944 PSGTTVL
+944 GTLVE
-951 IKIPLVK
+951 IIIPINII

>member
-1 MIKNNQLNKIIL
+1 MNKIFL
-13 VLILLFIQKLIG
+13 VLILVFIQKLIG

-37 GLLTNSVYDIFQDKD
+37 GLLTNSVYDIFEDKD
-52 NYMWFATDKGLCQ
+52 NFMWFATDKGLCQ
-65 FNGYTFRY
+65 FNGYTFQY
-73 YNKEDMSSR
+73 FSQDGMTSK
-82 AGTCIKQDSFGRI
+82 AGSCIKQDAFGRI

-108 NNQLKKLNQNKSI
+108 KNQLKKLNQNKSI

-129 QNQLYIINKSTV
+129 QNQLYIINKNTV
-141 DVYDL
+141 DIYDL

-156 LNTEDNKYIFFSDK
+156 LNTEDNKYIFFSDN

-181 IKNDSIQQ
+181 IHDDHIQQ
-189 KINLPKYFSE
+189 KIDLPKDFSE

-206 EKTKDGLLIGS
+206 EKTKNGLLIGS

-224 LFSNNQFFRKELHL
+224 LFSNNQFIKKELNL

-262 EMNFELGTKRE
+262 EMDYELGTKRT
-273 FFKGT
+273 FFDGT

-306 DSQLISSTESLTSLC
+306 DTQLISSQESLTTLC
-321 FKKELLVVGTKNDKI
+321 FKNEQLIVGTKNDKI
-336 LVLEKNQFKTIFTGK
+336 LALKKKQFKTIFTGK
-351 DNHQLGQVFHDKL
+351 DNHQMGQVFYDKL

-386 EFPIAVK
+386 ELPIAVK

-402 IAFAASSSCGLIKT
+402 IAFAASSSSGLIKT
-416 NTNSSSNWDFVYN
+416 NENSKSEWDLVYKA
-429 TFIELK
+429 FIELK
-435 NYNYNNIIINAK
+435 NLNYNNIVINAK

-462 ATNNGLFYIGQKGL
+462 ATNNGLFYIGQNGL

-508 FQIENNRISEINFPA
+508 YQINKNIISEINFPT
-523 IIQQENVEKT
+523 IIQKDNVEKT

-550 YDLSTKKLKQ
+550 YDLSSKKLKQ

-572 ILLKNNS
+572 IIIKNNC
-579 YYISTNRGLIIRK
+579 YYISTNRGLIIRN

-599 NATFVI
+599 NPTFVI
-605 EHITVNNQV
+605 KHITVNNQV
-614 IEKLKLNDLT
+614 IKKFKLNDLS
-624 YNENNIHITYRF
+624 YNENNIHIIYRF

-644 HELFYRINESQWQKA
+644 HELLYKINESQWQKA
-659 DILNPELVLNSLNH
+659 DVLNPELVLNSLNH

-700 WLQLPSFFGASLTII
+700 WLQFPFIFGASLTIL
-715 ALLYWLYRI
+715 ALLYWLYRS
-724 NIKKINKRNQLIL
+724 NIKKIQKRNQLIL

-748 SKLKAIK
+748 TKLKAIK

-778 KKEAIDY
+778 KKEAVEY

-796 LEMTEKDWISISDE
+796 LEMTEKDWITISDE
-810 IKTLTLYLDI
+810 IKTLALYLDI
-820 EKARFD
+820 EKARFEG
-826 NDLNY
+826 DLTY
-831 SIIVD
+831 TITIDPSIDTELI
-836 PNLDI
+836 
-841 DSSKIPSML
+841 KIPSML

-864 HKKES
+864 HKKEE
-869 KILNI
+869 KILTI
-874 GFDKIDDTLT
+874 EFLKIENNLI

-890 GIGRQK
+890 GIGRVK
-896 SNALNQIKNKNHQSF
+896 SNALNKIKNKNHQSF
-911 ATNALQSRIDLLN
+911 ATDALQNRISLLN
-924 QYNKKNITI
+924 QYTNKNISI
-933 EIIDKYTITNL
+933 ETIDKYTITKQA
-944 PSGTTVL
+944 SGTTVI
-951 IKIPLVK
+951 IKLPLE

>member
-1 MIKNNQLNKIIL
+1 MKHLYSIV
-13 VLILLFIQKLIG
+13 VLFLTQITFG
-25 QNPYYNTIDKSQ
+25 QNPYFNTIDKSQ
-37 GLLTNSVYDIFQDKD
+37 GLLTNSVYDIFEDKD
-52 NYMWFATDKGLCQ
+52 NFMWFATDKGLCQ
-65 FNGYTFRY
+65 FNGYTFQY
-73 YNKEDMSSR
+73 FSQDGMTSK
-82 AGTCIKQDSFGRI
+82 AGSCIKQDAFGRI

-108 NNQLKKLNQNKSI
+108 KNQLKKLNQNKSI

-129 QNQLYIINKSTV
+129 QNQLYIINKNTV

-146 KTLSLIKKIE
+146 KTLSLIKEIE
-156 LNTEDNKYIFFSDK
+156 LNTEDNKYIFFSDN
-170 TIYVFANQLIV
+170 TTYVFENQLIV
-181 IKNDSIQQ
+181 IHNDRIQQ
-189 KINLPKYFSE
+189 KIDLPKDFSE

-224 LFSNNQFFRKELHL
+224 LFSNNQFIRKELNL

-262 EMNFELGTKRE
+262 EMDCVLGTKRN
-273 FFKGT
+273 FFDGT

-306 DSQLISSTESLTSLC
+306 DTQLISSKESLTSLC
-321 FKKELLVVGTKNDKI
+321 FKNEQLIVGTKNDKI
-336 LVLEKNQFKTIFTGK
+336 LALEKNQFKTIFTGK
-351 DNHQLGQVFHDKL
+351 DNHQMGQVFHDKL

-386 EFPIAVK
+386 ELPIAVK

-402 IAFAASSSCGLIKT
+402 IAFAASSSSGLIKT
-416 NTNSSSNWDFVYN
+416 NENSKSEWDLVYKA
-429 TFIELK
+429 FIELK
-435 NYNYNNIIINAK
+435 NLNYNNIVINAK

-494 EKGKIYACNGDLNL
+494 EKGIIYACNGDLNVY
-508 FQIENNRISEINFPA
+508 QINKNIISEINFPT
-523 IIQQENVEKT
+523 IIQKENVEKT

-550 YDLSTKKLKQ
+550 FDLRTKKLKQ
-560 IIHINSNIEVND
+560 IIHINSNIEVSD
-572 ILLKNNS
+572 IILKNNS
-579 YYISTNRGLIIRK
+579 YYISTNRGLILKK

-599 NATFVI
+599 NPTFVI
-605 EHITVNNQV
+605 KDIKVNDK
-614 IEKLKLNDLT
+614 IIDKLKLNDLS
-624 YNENNIHITYRF
+624 YNENNIHIDYSF

-644 HELFYRINESQWQKA
+644 HELLYRINESQWQKA
-659 DILNPELVLNSLNH
+659 DILNPEIVLNSLNH

-685 FKNTTKIHFKINRPF
+685 FKNTTKIHFTINRPF
-700 WLQLPSFFGASLTII
+700 WLQFPFIFGVSVV
-715 ALLYWLYRI
+715 LLVFIYWYYRI
-724 NIKKINKRNQLIL
+724 NIKKIEKRNQLVL

-742 EKNVNQ
+742 EKNVNK

-772 YILSNE
+772 FILSNE
-778 KKEAIDY
+778 KRLAIDY

-796 LEMTEKDWISISDE
+796 LEMTEKDFISISE
-810 IKTLTLYLDI
+810 EVKTLQLYLDI
-820 EKARFD
+820 EKGRFD
-826 NDLNY
+826 EDFSYEIQVGKNIDQE
-831 SIIVD
+831 SI
-836 PNLDI
+836 
-841 DSSKIPSML
+841 KIPTML
-850 IQPYVENAIKHGLL
+850 LQPYVENAVKHGLL
-864 HKKES
+864 HKQ
-869 KILNI
+869 
-874 GFDKIDDTLT
+874 GDKKVIISFETQNNELL
-884 IKIDDN
+884 ISIDDN

-896 SNALNQIKNKNHQSF
+896 SNELNQIKNKNHQSF
-911 ATNALQSRIDLLN
+911 ATEALQNRIDLLN
-924 QYNKKNITI
+924 EYNHKNISLK
-933 EIIDKYTITNL
+933 IIDKQNQQNQPT
-944 PSGTTVL
+944 GTLVE
-951 IKIPLVK
+951 IIIPINII